1 MMSDVKQVI
10 VVRNDLSLKRGELA
24 AQVAGASL
32 KFLIENNE
40 SRRGDQVFVTL
51 SNNEASWLTGSFS
64 QVVVGVDSEEQ
75 LQDIITKA
83 EIMGVEVHSNVKGD
97 TLTCAALG
105 PDDANLLNRI
115 IHRLK
120 PI

>member
-1 MMSDVKQVI
+1 MTSEVKQVI
-10 VVRNDLSLKRGELA
+10 VVRNDIGLKRGELA

-32 KFLIENNE
+32 KFLVENNE
-40 SRRGDQVFVTL
+40 SSRGDQVFVTL

-64 QVVVGVDSEEQ
+64 QIVVGVDSEAQ
-75 LQDIITKA
+75 LQDIIMKA
-83 EIMGVEVHSNVKGD
+83 EIMGVEVHPNLKGD
-97 TLTCAALG
+97 MLTCVALG

-115 IHRLK
+115 VHRLK